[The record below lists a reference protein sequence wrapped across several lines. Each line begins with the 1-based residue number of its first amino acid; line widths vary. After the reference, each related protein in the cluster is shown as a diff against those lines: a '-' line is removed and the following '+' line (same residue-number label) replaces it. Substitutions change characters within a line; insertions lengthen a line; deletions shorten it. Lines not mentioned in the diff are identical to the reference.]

1 MKAVKLFQ
9 DINLI
14 VACALIFSIG
24 AMAQGKDDSAA
35 SKKRERVAAAK
46 TDKEKAENPAASPKP
61 KPQTSAVVETK
72 KPDAPET
79 VVEADKQA
87 APTPVDKKTDDKKTD
102 DKSMRRETLSEEE
115 AAIIPY
121 YNNYMKEYRL
131 GPQDVISVEV
141 FGQCPDYCKTAIT
154 VPPTATISYPLIKG
168 GILVAGKTVE
178 QVAEEIKKQL
188 NEYIIDPDVTVTLDK
203 VGSARYSVLGDVGTP
218 GVKMMERRMSV
229 YEAIV
234 ESGGVLRTGD
244 SKRVTIVRQT
254 ATGLTPIVV
263 NLQEIARGKGEM
275 VYLVPGDQV
284 IVPGN
289 KIKKIDTVL
298 EMIGKVSIFKLL
310 FGGGF

>member
-9 DINLI
+9 SISLSLVGAI
-14 VACALIFSIG
+14 VFSLNVS
-24 AMAQGKDDSAA
+24 AQETTPTPTPEKIA
-35 SKKRERVAAAK
+35 SVK
-46 TDKEKAENPAASPKP
+46 TDKTEKTVLP
-61 KPQTSAVVETK
+61 VVEMDAK
-72 KPDAPET
+72 KTDALQTVET
-79 VVEADKQA
+79 TDTQIA
-87 APTPVDKKTDDKKTD
+87 ANDKKTGDKKV
-102 DKSMRRETLSEEE
+102 DKNLRKETLSEDE
-115 AAIIPY
+115 AAVVPY

-141 FGQCPDYCKTAIT
+141 FGQCPDYCKGSIT
-154 VPPTATISYPLIKG
+154 VPPTARISYPLIET
-168 GILVAGKTVE
+168 GILVGGKTVE
-178 QVAEEIKKQL
+178 EVQAEIKKQL
-188 NEYIIDPDVTVTLDK
+188 EEFIINPNVTVTLEK

-234 ESGGVLRTGD
+234 EAGGVTRLGD

-254 ATGLTPIVV
+254 TTGLTPIPV
-263 NLQEIARGKGEM
+263 NLQEIARGKAEM